1 MLLTKDIFT
10 SGHRLQR
17 IHLFFFYQGLTLYNV
32 GTSNVRRF
40 EKLKKKTLMLKLPKN
55 NSPLLTCRAR
65 SHPNTTLFALL
76 MNCIE
81 IYNPIQI
88 TNLIRNI
95 IKQKQ
100 WVNENIQYK
109 LQI

>member
-1 MLLTKDIFT
+1 
-10 SGHRLQR
+10 
-17 IHLFFFYQGLTLYNV
+17 
-32 GTSNVRRF
+32 
-40 EKLKKKTLMLKLPKN
+40 
-55 NSPLLTCRAR
+55 
-65 SHPNTTLFALL
+65 

-81 IYNPIQI
+81 LYNPIQI